1 MDLIV
6 RARGAPAMEKLA
18 LGNRKS
24 PVDYRV
30 LGWRRRGALGLRAWP
45 ALGRPGP
52 AVRFLSVRSNQ
63 WRDLSPGLLSPGQF
77 SALRKWLGR
86 WFRNLDAN
94 QILVMGPQFA
104 L

>member
-18 LGNRKS
+18 LGNKKS

-30 LGWRRRGALGLRAWP
+30 LGWWGRGRWGSGP
-45 ALGRPGP
+45 GRPGP